1 MILFFDF
8 ILKLWSAPI
17 LYIKLQLMIYSQEA
31 VYRLLV
37 KNAEMLH
44 TLTYL
49 TAIKL
54 KNDAIFPE
62 DGCLKKKSVMCF
74 LWVMLVFIAHL

>member
-1 MILFFDF
+1 MLWFYFLIF

-62 DGCLKKKSVMCF
+62 DGC
-74 LWVMLVFIAHL
+74 

>member
-1 MILFFDF
+1 
-8 ILKLWSAPI
+8 
-17 LYIKLQLMIYSQEA
+17 MIYSQEDF
-31 VYRLLV
+31 YRLFSK

-54 KNDAIFPE
+54 KNDFPE
-62 DGCLKKKSVMCF
+62 GGCLKKKCF
-74 LWVMLVFIAHL
+74 L

>member
-1 MILFFDF
+1 
-8 ILKLWSAPI
+8 
-17 LYIKLQLMIYSQEA
+17 MIYSQED

-62 DGCLKKKSVMCF
+62 DGCLKKKCVMCF
-74 LWVMLVFIAHL
+74 L

>member
-1 MILFFDF
+1 
-8 ILKLWSAPI
+8 
-17 LYIKLQLMIYSQEA
+17 MIYSQEA

-62 DGCLKKKSVMCF
+62 DGCLKKKVWCVFCEWCWF
-74 LWVMLVFIAHL
+74 LLHICKGNGFINNTHNKKMGASK